1 METSIDNCSDVDAL
15 ETLLTY
21 TNTGTEEDPV
31 ITRPLGEFPK
41 EVV

>member
-1 METSIDNCSDVDAL
+1 
-15 ETLLTY
+15 LTY
-21 TNTGTEEDPV
+21 TNTGTEENPV